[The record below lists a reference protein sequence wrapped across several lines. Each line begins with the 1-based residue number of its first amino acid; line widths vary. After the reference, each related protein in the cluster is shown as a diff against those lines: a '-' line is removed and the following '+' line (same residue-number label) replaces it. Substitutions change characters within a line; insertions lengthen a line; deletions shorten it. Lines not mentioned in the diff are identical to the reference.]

1 MDHQAS
7 NSPQTPNMIDT
18 VTSYPCQSGDK
29 PKPRLSFLARY
40 QIAVPTA
47 IQELTASTETTSLC
61 SSFKPGEY
69 DIVCGRGKGSYNCP
83 GNKKFRAIVNRNI
96 DRYLAAKSRLDK
108 SLVLASI
115 IDEVRQQNNG
125 NVRFVKKDKNQGWV
139 EISEDQVREKA
150 GHTIR
155 ETIAALEK
163 KKNAKDSTTITK
175 KEVETVPVPV
185 STKNSAVLQR
195 DIARTSFMFQPDAAR
210 SSILFQPEVFAQLM
224 SELDNDD
231 EMKAFALPESARSS
245 CLIQPEALAAL
256 VSEFSGQV
264 AHL

>member
-1 MDHQAS
+1 M
-7 NSPQTPNMIDT
+7 
-18 VTSYPCQSGDK
+18 
-29 PKPRLSFLARY
+29 
-40 QIAVPTA
+40 
-47 IQELTASTETTSLC
+47 
-61 SSFKPGEY
+61 
-69 DIVCGRGKGSYNCP
+69 
-83 GNKKFRAIVNRNI
+83 
-96 DRYLAAKSRLDK
+96 
-108 SLVLASI
+108 LASI

-150 GHTIR
+150 GHAIR

-163 KKNAKDSTTITK
+163 KDAKDSTTITK